1 MFRWRSAFVRS
12 FRISLFVA
20 VAMLF
25 LCAPLRS
32 GSQGTTDSRQ
42 TVAGAASIYPESQA
56 GLRTLIQD
64 MLNAVA
70 SDSTDRMDSYSSRL
84 TIPNHAAWFAKVFGP
99 EEGARLDAKYSE
111 LLPRV
116 SSKLSQRFSHALDG
130 QMNDVSISVMEKLA
144 DSSGS
149 LDRAVFAAMLQPV
162 PIYRAN
168 GIGPTNSTGP
178 GPMSRFP
185 IYLGDFVFVDGAFRY
200 VDSEL
205 FDSLSTAPPLRIR
218 QAGNVTAARVVYQP
232 APRYPDKA
240 RSKHVEGSVV
250 LHVIINKDGAMK
262 SLEVVSGDPLLVT
275 AAMDAVKQWRY
286 TPTLL
291 NGRAVEVDTVITVTF
306 ALNR

>member
-1 MFRWRSAFVRS
+1 VPS
-12 FRISLFVA
+12 FRTSLFVTI
-20 VAMLF
+20 AMLS

-32 GSQGTTDSRQ
+32 GSQGTTDGPQ
-42 TVAGAASIYPESQA
+42 TAAGTVSAYPESQA
-56 GLRTLIQD
+56 GLRALIQD

-70 SDSTDRMDSYSSRL
+70 SDSTDKMDSYSSGL
-84 TIPNHAAWFAKVFGP
+84 TIPNHVAWFANAFGP

-130 QMNDVSISVMEKLA
+130 QMNDVSISVWEKPA
-144 DSSGS
+144 NASSG

-162 PIYRAN
+162 AIYRAN
-168 GIGPTNSTGP
+168 GIGPIYNSSGP

-200 VDSEL
+200 IDSEV
-205 FDSLSTAPPLRIR
+205 FDALSTAPPLRIR

-240 RSKHVEGSVV
+240 RSEHVEGAVV
-250 LHVIINKDGAMK
+250 LRAIINKDGAVK
-262 SLEVVSGDPLLVT
+262 SLEVVSGDPLLAT
-275 AAMDAVKQWRY
+275 AAIDAVKQWRY

-291 NGRAVEVDTVITVTF
+291 NGRAVELDTTITVTF
-306 ALNR
+306 TLHR

>member
-1 MFRWRSAFVRS
+1 MRWLKV
-12 FRISLFVA
+12 SLSVA
-20 VAMLF
+20 LFMLF
-25 LCAPLRS
+25 LGAPRNTN
-32 GSQGTTDSRQ
+32 SQASRDN
-42 TVAGAASIYPESQA
+42 TLAGADSAHPKSEA

-70 SDSTDRMDSYSSRL
+70 SESTDKMDSYSSGL

-99 EEGARLDAKYSE
+99 EEGARLEAKYSE

-116 SSKLSQRFSHALDG
+116 SSKLGQRFSHALDG
-130 QMNDVSISVMEKLA
+130 QMNDVSINVLEKPVN
-144 DSSGS
+144 SSGS
-149 LDRAVFAAMLQPV
+149 LDRAIFAAMLQPV

-168 GIGPTNSTGP
+168 GIGPIYNSTSP

-200 VDSEL
+200 IDSEV
-205 FDSLSTAPPLRIR
+205 FDALGTAPPLRIR
-218 QAGNVTAARVVYQP
+218 QAGNVTAASVVYQP

-240 RSKHVEGSVV
+240 RAEHVEGAVV

-262 SLEVVSGDPLLVT
+262 NLEVVSGDPLLVT

-291 NGRAVEVDTVITVTF
+291 NGRAVEVDTTITVTF
-306 ALNR
+306 TMHR

>member
-1 MFRWRSAFVRS
+1 MRWLKV
-12 FRISLFVA
+12 SLSVA
-20 VAMLF
+20 LFMLF
-25 LCAPLRS
+25 LGAPRNTN
-32 GSQGTTDSRQ
+32 SQASRDN
-42 TVAGAASIYPESQA
+42 TLAGADSAHPESAA

-70 SDSTDRMDSYSSRL
+70 SESTDKMDSYSSGL
-84 TIPNHAAWFAKVFGP
+84 TIPNHAAWFAKTFGP

-130 QMNDVSISVMEKLA
+130 RMNDVSISVLEKPA
-144 DSSGS
+144 NASSG
-149 LDRAVFAAMLQPV
+149 LDRAIIAAMLQPV
-162 PIYRAN
+162 SIYRAN
-168 GIGPTNSTGP
+168 GIGPIYNSTSP

-200 VDSEL
+200 IDSEV
-205 FDSLSTAPPLRIR
+205 FDALSTAPPLRIR

-240 RSKHVEGSVV
+240 RSEHVEGAVV
-250 LHVIINKDGAMK
+250 LRAIINKDGAVK
-262 SLEVVSGDPLLVT
+262 SLEVVSGDPLLAT
-275 AAMDAVKQWRY
+275 AAIDAVEQWRY

-291 NGRAVEVDTVITVTF
+291 NGRAVELDTTITVTF
-306 ALNR
+306 TMHR